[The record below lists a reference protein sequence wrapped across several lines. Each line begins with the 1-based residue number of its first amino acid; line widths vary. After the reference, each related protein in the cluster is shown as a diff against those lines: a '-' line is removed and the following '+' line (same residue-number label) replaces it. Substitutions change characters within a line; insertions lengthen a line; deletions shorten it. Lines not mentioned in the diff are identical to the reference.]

1 MQREVQT
8 MANPVLEQRF
18 LGRIV
23 PGMDV
28 CDVGGDKIG
37 SVAHIHRYSELP
49 DPADTVSLP
58 EEYIEVK
65 TGFLG
70 LGKHLYIP
78 MSVVQEVLTDS
89 VYISKAKEDLES
101 LGFTNKPD
109 HLVEAE

>member
-1 MQREVQT
+1 

-37 SVAHIHRYSELP
+37 SVAQIHRYTELP
-49 DPADTVSLP
+49 DPESTAEMP

-65 TGFLG
+65 SGLFG
-70 LGKHLYIP
+70 LGKHYFIP
-78 MSVVQEVLTDS
+78 LSLVQEVLTDS
-89 VYISKAKEDLES
+89 LYVDKAKEDLDS
-101 LGFTNKPD
+101 LGFDRKPD
-109 HLVEAE
+109 HLPETH